1 MTQTEILY
9 AAGGLAL
16 ILLGAFGHQRG
27 WWSYALYFFFFS
39 SAGVFLVGLAAAAY
53 FFPEISLTDQILRA
67 LGYTVFSL
75 FMLRIFWGR
84 RVEEESKGQNKP
96 K

>member
-16 ILLGAFGHQRG
+16 ILLGAFGHRRG

-39 SAGVFLVGLAAAAY
+39 SAGVFLVGLAAASY
-53 FFPEISLTDQILRA
+53 FFPEITFSDQIWRA
-67 LGYTVFSL
+67 LGYTLFSL
-75 FMLRIFWGR
+75 FMLRIFWTR
-84 RVEEESKGQNKP
+84 RVTAESQDKP
-96 K
+96 KR